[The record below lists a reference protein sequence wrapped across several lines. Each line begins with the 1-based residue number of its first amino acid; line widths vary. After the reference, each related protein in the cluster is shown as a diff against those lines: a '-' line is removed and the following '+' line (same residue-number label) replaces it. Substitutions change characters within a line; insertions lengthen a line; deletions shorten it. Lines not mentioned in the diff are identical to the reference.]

1 MKHETECF
9 LTRSNTEKG
18 VQNTEY
24 SGVLFCRNFE
34 VFQNCDEILF
44 RMFDSFS
51 LTRWVLKR
59 EIKHE
64 NMRSFSSDLQTLIKH
79 KFPLYFLYEVISF
92 QY

>member
-9 LTRSNTEKG
+9 LRRSNTEKG

-24 SGVLFCRNFE
+24 RSVFFWNFE

-44 RMFDSFS
+44 RMFDSGCP
-51 LTRWVLKR
+51 TRSVLKG
-59 EIKHE
+59 EIKHQ

-79 KFPLYFLYEVISF
+79 KFPLYFLY
-92 QY
+92 

>member
-18 VQNTEY
+18 VENSEY
-24 SGVLFCRNFE
+24 SDVLFYRNFE

-51 LTRWVLKR
+51 LTR
-59 EIKHE
+59 
-64 NMRSFSSDLQTLIKH
+64 
-79 KFPLYFLYEVISF
+79 
-92 QY
+92 